1 MNEKHWSIINPILFG
16 GLALLILLK
25 YSVIKDYLIT
35 TFKLTETQLFIAI
48 LILAGVIIYTLKKKD
63 RIISSSQ
70 RSLKRGTNPLILIG
84 IFALLIVSYPR
95 LSELIKERT
104 TVEPTTVFI
113 IIVAILLYGLYAY
126 NKS

>member
-126 NKS
+126 N